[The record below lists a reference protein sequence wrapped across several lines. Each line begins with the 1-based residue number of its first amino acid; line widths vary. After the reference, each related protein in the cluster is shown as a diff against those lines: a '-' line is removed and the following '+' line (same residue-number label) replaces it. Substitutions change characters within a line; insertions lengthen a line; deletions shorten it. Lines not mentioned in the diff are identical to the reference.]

1 MGRCSGETV
10 AKPTSTV
17 TTSAWSWFFLMYMDA
32 KLDTILELVGGDDA
46 EEEAD

>member
-1 MGRCSGETV
+1 MV
-10 AKPTSTV
+10 
-17 TTSAWSWFFLMYMDA
+17 FLMYMDA